1 MRQDPANQ
9 RNYRLLAPNGVTA
22 ANISC
27 GFISLIMAAD
37 QRFDMAVYLLVL
49 AMFLDTLD
57 GNVARW
63 LGATSEFGQEMD
75 SFSDALSFG
84 AAPAFIVYEA
94 VLRDFQPLGLAVVLV
109 YLLCSVFRLTR
120 FNLTTDAHTKD
131 VRTTG
136 VPVPVAASYLMAAVL
151 MRDLMPKA
159 WVALLVL
166 LFAGLMVSR
175 LRLPNLKGRNV
186 VTLMLFVG
194 IINYL
199 VFVALPS
206 WKTAGWWAGWNFLIL
221 LAAWIQDRR
230 LLGREDDSPDNY
242 TSMGPPTS

>member
-1 MRQDPANQ
+1 MNRNPDNP

-49 AMFLDTLD
+49 AIFLDTLD
-57 GNVARW
+57 GNIARW

-84 AAPAFIVYEA
+84 AAPAFLVYEA
-94 VLRDFQPLGLAVVLV
+94 VLKGFQPLGLAVALV
-109 YLLCSVFRLTR
+109 YLLCAVFRLTR
-120 FNLTTDAHTKD
+120 FNLTTDAHSKGP
-131 VRTTG
+131 RTTG

-151 MRDLMPKA
+151 MRDQMPRS

-175 LRLPNLKGRNV
+175 LRLPNIKGRNI
-186 VTLMLFVG
+186 VTAMIFVG

-199 VFVALPS
+199 VFVAKPG
-206 WKTAGWWAGWNFLIL
+206 WKTAGWWTGWNILIL

-230 LLGREDDSPDNY
+230 LVGREDES
-242 TSMGPPTS
+242 TEVEEREGERT